1 MAFFS
6 PAAISHLTAGRSQIG
21 TSLSFHLFF
30 AVLISLCTSAA
41 TAETATHRPYAT
53 WPRRCCLAAG
63 KSSAGEAAR

>member
-30 AVLISLCTSAA
+30 AELISLCASAAGVSWPLRRRRRPATPIAAA
-41 TAETATHRPYAT
+41 TAETATHRP
-53 WPRRCCLAAG
+53 
-63 KSSAGEAAR
+63 

>member
-41 TAETATHRPYAT
+41 TAETATHRP
-53 WPRRCCLAAG
+53 
-63 KSSAGEAAR
+63 

>member
-30 AVLISLCTSAA
+30 AVLISLCASAEGVSWSVRLRRPATPVAAA
-41 TAETATHRPYAT
+41 TAETATHR
-53 WPRRCCLAAG
+53 
-63 KSSAGEAAR
+63 S